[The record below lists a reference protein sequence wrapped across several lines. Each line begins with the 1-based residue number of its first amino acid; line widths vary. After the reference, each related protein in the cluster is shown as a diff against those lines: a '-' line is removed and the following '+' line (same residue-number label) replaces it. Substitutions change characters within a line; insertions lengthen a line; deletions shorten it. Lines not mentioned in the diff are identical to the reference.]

1 MSCTENGKIPWHTA
15 VKRIL
20 EPLASRD
27 KASQMQAY
35 MRDQFKFYGIQSTL
49 RREALKPLFAH
60 EQLPETEE
68 LPGIVRELWLLPQ
81 REFQMVA
88 IDLLIKR
95 KKQLPTTFLAEVE
108 WLIITKSWWDS
119 VDMLASHIVAAL
131 YLNYPDQTKDYINR
145 WRLSDNIWLRRT
157 ALLYQLKFKQQTDE
171 KLLFEII
178 KENQADN
185 EFFIQKAIGW
195 ALREFSKTNSTA
207 VVSFI
212 DQQNIQGLAR
222 REGLK
227 WLNRH

>member
-1 MSCTENGKIPWHTA
+1 
-15 VKRIL
+15 
-20 EPLASRD
+20 
-27 KASQMQAY
+27 
-35 MRDQFKFYGIQSTL
+35 
-49 RREALKPLFAH
+49 
-60 EQLPETEE
+60 
-68 LPGIVRELWLLPQ
+68 
-81 REFQMVA
+81 MVA